1 MIEAIQHSDL
11 THANGTLNI
20 DRIREDFPILH
31 QELNGKPLVYFDNA
45 ATTQKP
51 IQVIETLTN
60 YYLNNNANIHRGI
73 HTLAERATADF
84 EATRDAVKE
93 FINSAEREEII
104 FTKGTTD
111 SINLVASTW
120 GRTNIKEGD
129 EIVLSSME
137 HHSNMVPWQML
148 AKEKKAVIKYLP
160 MNDAGELI
168 AESFDNIITSKTK
181 ILACV
186 HVSNTL
192 GTINPIKELIAKAH
206 AVGAVTLIDGAQAA
220 SHLDVDVMDLNTDFY
235 AFSGHKIYA
244 PTGVGILYGKRTILE
259 AMPPYQGGGEMIS
272 EVSYETCSYNELP
285 YKFEAG
291 TPNIAD
297 VVGLHT
303 AIKYINALGKEAIR
317 SYENELLEYAVIKLK
332 QIEGLRLIGTAQH
345 KVSVQSFVFADI
357 HHQDLGIILDK
368 EGVAIRTGHH
378 CTQPLMSRLGVT
390 GTSRAS
396 FAFYNT
402 KEEINQF
409 IAAIYKAI
417 TLFR

>member
-1 MIEAIQHSDL
+1 MIETIQHTDL
-11 THANGTLNI
+11 THPNGTLNI
-20 DRIREDFPILH
+20 ERIREDFPILH

-51 IQVIETLTN
+51 IQVIETLTD

-93 FINSAEREEII
+93 FIHAAEREEII

-111 SINLVASTW
+111 GINLVAATW
-120 GRTNIKEGD
+120 GKANINEGD
-129 EIVLSSME
+129 EIVLSAME

-148 AKEKKAVIKYLP
+148 AKEKKAIIKYLP
-160 MNDAGELI
+160 INDAGELLPE
-168 AESFDNIITSKTK
+168 AFDSIITKKTK
-181 ILACV
+181 LLACV

-192 GTINPIKELIAKAH
+192 GTINPIKELITKAH

-220 SHLDVDVMDLNTDFY
+220 SHLDIDVIDLDTDFY
-235 AFSGHKIYA
+235 VLSGHKIYA
-244 PTGVGILYGKRTILE
+244 PTGVGVLYGKHAVLE
-259 AMPPYQGGGEMIS
+259 AMPPYQGGGEMIA
-272 EVSYETCSYNELP
+272 EVTYEGFTTNELP

-303 AIKYINALGKEAIR
+303 AIRYITVLGKEAIR
-317 SYENELLEYAVIKLK
+317 VYENELLEYAVLHLK
-332 QIEGLRLIGTAQH
+332 QIEGLRLIGTAKH
-345 KVSVQSFVFADI
+345 KVSVQSFVFSDI

-368 EGVAIRTGHH
+368 EGIAVRTGHH
-378 CTQPLMSRLGVT
+378 CTQPLMNRLGVT

-402 KEEINQF
+402 KAEIDQM
-409 IAAIYKAI
+409 IAAIHKAI
-417 TLFR
+417 KLFR